1 MLGLI
6 MMSVPLGIAV
16 GLSAV
21 VLVRAAPDG
30 SACDVEEDTSDCA
43 MAWRSGQAI
52 HTSPILRHGARMSR
66 RRINE
71 GC

>member
-21 VLVRAAPDG
+21 VLVRAGPGG
-30 SACDVEEDTSDCA
+30 SAGGVEKMPRDA
-43 MAWRSGQAI
+43 Q
-52 HTSPILRHGARMSR
+52 
-66 RRINE
+66 
-71 GC
+71 